1 MKRTFVLLILAF
13 LWLTSCGPSKT
24 YVSVESK
31 GKTDNLIP
39 FEGRRLSVISMVRVG
54 DRDSA
59 LVSELGMGVAQK
71 IESELGLGE
80 GALGV
85 YAVPMTVEG
94 GSESGTLDLLAVQ
107 TESDLLISI
116 DSLSV
121 GSFILAR
128 GGENVVQVS
137 LPVIFNVQAYDFLK
151 LESIYCRQVVD
162 TVVWT
167 VMGEG
172 QVPNSM
178 AIAQA
183 NAHLKE
189 AFRGVGEKVSE
200 IFLPSWNQ
208 EERMIL
214 CFSGSKWEAAY
225 YLAYDFKWE
234 QAIDI
239 WLDLVK
245 SGSPMKQ
252 GAAAYNLAVAC
263 EILGRYDIA
272 HKWLDFAE
280 SKCYFA
286 QMTTL
291 RKKLQER

>member
-1 MKRTFVLLILAF
+1 MKRAVLF
-13 LWLTSCGPSKT
+13 LFLTLVWFTSCGPSKT

-31 GKTDNLIP
+31 GKTENLIP
-39 FEGRRLSVISMVRVG
+39 FEGRKLSVVSVVRVG

-59 LVSELGMGVAQK
+59 LVYELGMGVAQK
-71 IESELGLGE
+71 IESEMGLEVGTVGVYTAPITGE
-80 GALGV
+80 GL
-85 YAVPMTVEG
+85 
-94 GSESGTLDLLAVQ
+94 SESGTLDLLAVQ
-107 TESDLLISI
+107 TDSDMLIAL
-116 DSLSV
+116 DSLSI
-121 GSFILAR
+121 GSFTLVR
-128 GGENVVQVS
+128 SGENVVQVS

-151 LESIYCRQVVD
+151 LESIYRRQVVD

-214 CFSGSKWEAAY
+214 CFSGSKWENAY

-234 QAIDI
+234 QAIDV
-239 WLDLVK
+239 WLELVK
-245 SGSPMKQ
+245 GSSPMKQ

-272 HKWLDFAE
+272 LKWLDFAE